1 MTAWTIKHHSLVR
14 FINII
19 QNNLCIFFSWH
30 ISTFTHRINEK
41 IKDTSTNYTDTKFLI
56 SGDLRKV
63 LAQLCNYCW
72 QHKSP
77 PFCNEL
83 FCIKNGR
90 WIDRMP
96 ICRLGVSSNFK
107 ITVAFG
113 LKIYWYL
120 RTLSSKFQKAS
131 IKIEVFLSL
140 SC

>member
-30 ISTFTHRINEK
+30 ISTFTHR
-41 IKDTSTNYTDTKFLI
+41 TNYTDTKFLI

-63 LAQLCNYCW
+63 LAQLWNYCW

-90 WIDRMP
+90 CIDRMP
-96 ICRLGVSSNFK
+96 ICRLGVSPNFK

-113 LKIYWYL
+113 LMIYWYL

-131 IKIEVFLSL
+131 IKIVVFLSL